1 MGINVRLV
9 RFLVNPDV
17 LSSAL
22 KALTVMR
29 LSSREKNEVQV
40 LGGAFKSCHDL
51 PATAQIL
58 SVPLANPFGSVG
70 NAPDASTGK
79 GPFSVETP

>member
-40 LGGAFKSCHDL
+40 LGGAFKA
-51 PATAQIL
+51 ATTCRPRLKSFRFRWQIL
-58 SVPLANPFGSVG
+58 SVLPATLR
-70 NAPDASTGK
+70 
-79 GPFSVETP
+79 TPQPAKVLSA